1 MLYIGPGICD
11 PDHKG
16 FDAHGVLR
24 RFGYVGSGVIYGVLA
39 FAAASTSPARK
50 TPRMT
55 PWRWPPWPTNPR
67 SVKSWSGWSDQS

>member
-16 FDAHGVLR
+16 FDAHGFLR

-39 FAAASTSPARK
+39 FAAAQSISRAEDTSDDALALAA
-50 TPRMT
+50 MAYQ
-55 PWRWPPWPTNPR
+55 PPL
-67 SVKSWSGWSDQS
+67 G

>member
-39 FAAASTSPARK
+39 FAAASPSPARK
-50 TPRMT
+50 DTSDDALALAAMAYQ
-55 PWRWPPWPTNPR
+55 PPL
-67 SVKSWSGWSDQS
+67 G